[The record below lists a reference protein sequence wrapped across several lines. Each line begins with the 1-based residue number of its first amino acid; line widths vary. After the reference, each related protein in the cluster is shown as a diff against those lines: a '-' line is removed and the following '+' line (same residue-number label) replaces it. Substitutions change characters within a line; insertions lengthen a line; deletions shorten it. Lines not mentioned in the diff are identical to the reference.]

1 MKELEIGHIYWPAQ
15 IIRGVLTGL
24 LTGLVIS
31 IYSKAIFIFTD
42 LNQAFP
48 FLVFLLPYGAILT
61 QYLYSIFGERYRRS
75 TVSAI
80 DEINNHR
87 REDRNWAESQIPDE
101 ITPTMGLVAFIG
113 ASVTHISGAAGGKE
127 GAGVQLGLSCSSVIE
142 KTERYFA
149 KKINNAYD
157 DRSDYYLMSGAAA
170 AFGALFNAP
179 IAGVLFG
186 TQLASPKAT
195 RLDAYLTCICSSF
208 TAVITGQITGSHVMH
223 IDPFIP
229 LEINLSNFVLVIV
242 FAVLT
247 GLLSRAFCFTLHA
260 LKHFFDRKIHD
271 SMLRVF
277 FPSLILLALSLSCLV
292 FTGGIVY
299 NGLGTDLIN
308 TGINNEAQIGDF
320 IFKFI
325 FIALTYASGFIGGE
339 VVPLMVSGSLAGW
352 LFASITGADCGAFA
366 ALGAIGLLSGGT
378 NLPLVCFILG
388 FELFHYSELTL
399 LFIMCSISF
408 IVSGRSGI
416 YSHQKLPYR

>member
-15 IIRGVLTGL
+15 IIRGTLTGV

-31 IYSKAIFIFTD
+31 LYSKAIFIFTE
-42 LNQAFP
+42 LNQTFP
-48 FLVFLLPYGAILT
+48 FLVFLLPYAAILT
-61 QYLYSIFGERYRRS
+61 QYLYSIFGERYRGS

-80 DEINNHR
+80 DEINNHKS
-87 REDRNWAESQIPDE
+87 EDRNWAESQIPDE

-127 GAGVQLGLSCSSVIE
+127 GAGVQIGLSCSSVIE

-149 KKINNAYD
+149 RKIDNAYD

-208 TAVITGQITGSHVMH
+208 TAVITAQSTESHVMH
-223 IDPFIP
+223 IDSFTP
-229 LEINLSNFVLVIV
+229 LEINLRNLILVTL

-247 GLLSRAFCFTLHA
+247 GLASRAFCFLLHKF
-260 LKHFFDRKIHD
+260 KHKLDEKISD

-277 FPSLILLALSLSCLV
+277 LPSILLLLLSLISLIA
-292 FTGGIVY
+292 FGTIPY

-308 TGINNEAQIGDF
+308 TAINGDAEIKDF
-320 IFKFI
+320 IIKFF

-339 VVPLMVSGSLAGW
+339 VVPLMVTGALAGW
-352 LFASITGADCGAFA
+352 CFASAAGAECGAFA

-388 FELFHYSELTL
+388 FELLHYSELTL
-399 LFIMCSISF
+399 LFLMCTISF
-408 IVSGRSGI
+408 IVSGQSGI